1 MWLLLTELCSHTLI
15 IKISWKPRLNYFAM
29 GMCIIKLF
37 PKRLRPQP
45 DYFPLDDR
53 LQTGH
58 VLDPEYQ
65 ADVAMNEIVNM
76 ASDIATDSLV

>member
-1 MWLLLTELCSHTLI
+1 
-15 IKISWKPRLNYFAM
+15 
-29 GMCIIKLF
+29 MCIIKLF
-37 PKRLRPQP
+37 LKRLRPQP